1 TGSALRNKGVQPM
14 LDAVVEFLPSP
25 LDVPAIHGIDP
36 KTEEEETRQV
46 NDTDPLAALAFKIVA
61 DPFIG
66 RLAYCRIYSGKLSAG
81 SYVYNSSKENR
92 ERIGRL
98 VRMHAN
104 HREDIDEAFA
114 GDIVAI
120 VGLKQTFTGD
130 TLCDP
135 DKPIILESIK
145 FPEPVI
151 SVAIEPK
158 TKSDADKMST

>member
-1 TGSALRNKGVQPM
+1 MGAGTWAGGAGGRG
-14 LDAVVEFLPSP
+14 A
-25 LDVPAIHGIDP
+25 GGG
-36 KTEEEETRQV
+36 
-46 NDTDPLAALAFKIVA
+46 LAFKIVA

-81 SYVYNSSKENR
+81 SYVYNSSKDIR

-104 HREDIDEAFA
+104 HREDIEEADA

-130 TLCDP
+130 TLCDATQ
-135 DKPIILESIK
+135 PIVLETIK

-158 TKSDADKMST
+158 TKSDARQDVDGPTAPC